1 MNSIFFKSDHN
12 YEIISDPETGAINL
26 KSSDEN
32 ALSSEN
38 FNQIKSVVDKAI
50 NTTSED
56 IDFHISIRHDLYNLN
71 FVLDFINSSKIVF
84 PN

>member
-50 NTTSED
+50 STTCDD
-56 IDFHISIRHDLYNLN
+56 IGFHISIRHDLFTFN
-71 FVLDFINSSKIVF
+71 FTFDFVNSSKIF
-84 PN
+84 FSN